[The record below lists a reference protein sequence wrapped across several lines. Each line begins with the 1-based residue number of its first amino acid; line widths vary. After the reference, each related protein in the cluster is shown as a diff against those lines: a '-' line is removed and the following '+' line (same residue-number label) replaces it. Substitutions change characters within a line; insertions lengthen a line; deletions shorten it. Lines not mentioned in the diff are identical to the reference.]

1 MPDAI
6 DGRADLIHMPPET
19 PPGFP
24 VAQSFCEQGRE
35 LDTPFSE
42 SFMANLNAAL
52 VQQFLDI
59 PVTQG
64 KVVVQPDG
72 VLDDT
77 HWETVAVGLGVGHG

>member
-1 MPDAI
+1 MSDPIDA
-6 DGRADLIHMPPET
+6 RTHLIQMPPGT
-19 PPGFP
+19 PSGFP

-77 HWETVAVGLGVGHG
+77 H

>member
-1 MPDAI
+1 MPDPI
-6 DGRADLIHMPPET
+6 DARTDLIYMLPET

-52 VQQFLDI
+52 VQQFLGI
-59 PVTQG
+59 PVAQG
-64 KVVVQPDG
+64 KVVQPDG